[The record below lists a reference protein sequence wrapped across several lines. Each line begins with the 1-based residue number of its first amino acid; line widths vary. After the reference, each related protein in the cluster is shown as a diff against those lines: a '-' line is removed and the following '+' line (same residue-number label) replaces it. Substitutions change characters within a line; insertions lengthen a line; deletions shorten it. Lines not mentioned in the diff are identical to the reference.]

1 MRDLAQIGTIILENL
16 SHVWPLLLISIPLAV
31 ILRVSGLATRM
42 KGAFSARPIV
52 GILIATAAGAFG
64 PFCSCTVIPVVAS
77 MLIGGIPLAPVM
89 AFWIASPTM
98 DPEIFLMSAAFLGW
112 NLAVARL
119 VATLLVSLS
128 AGFFTLWLTRR
139 GWIGND
145 FLRRGAIESTSS
157 VRFFPRIRT
166 AFNSLRSRL
175 RVKPISSSSCGC
187 PTGSDPAYEGA
198 GCGCATQ
205 AETHN
210 HVHGSPCCQEA
221 RAELAAPVALESD
234 DPTIVWRDRT
244 KRVIK
249 ESIAATVWVGQF
261 LVLAFFL
268 EALIKL
274 YVPQDLIIQWIG
286 ASNPL
291 APAFAA
297 IVGIPL
303 YTGNLMALPLIGGL
317 LEYGMDPGAALAFL
331 IAGPVTTICAMT
343 AVLGVVKRRIFLLYV
358 GIGLV
363 GALVLGYGY
372 SLLSALLRS

>member
-1 MRDLAQIGTIILENL
+1 MHHLAQIWAIILENL

-42 KGAFSARPIV
+42 KGAFSARPIA

-98 DPEIFLMSAAFLGW
+98 DPEIFFMSVAFLGW

-145 FLRRGAIESTSS
+145 FLRRGATASTTS
-157 VRFFPRIRT
+157 VSFFPRLRK
-166 AFNSLRSRL
+166 AFTSLWTRARS
-175 RVKPISSSSCGC
+175 IFSSSGC
-187 PTGSDPAYEGA
+187 SSSQGIDQTVA
-198 GCGCATQ
+198 GCGCT
-205 AETHN
+205 THTVAHE
-210 HVHGSPCCQEA
+210 HVHGSPCCQDSG
-221 RAELAAPVALESD
+221 AE
-234 DPTIVWRDRT
+234 TIVSQPPKAVDARWHLKT
-244 KRVIK
+244 KRILK
-249 ESIAATVWVGQF
+249 ESISATIWVGQF

-274 YVPQDLIIQWIG
+274 YVPQHLIVQWIG

-291 APAFAA
+291 APALAA

-317 LEYGMDPGAALAFL
+317 LEHGMDPGAALAFL

-343 AVLGVVKRRIFLLYV
+343 AVWGVVKRRIFLLYIS
-358 GIGLV
+358 IGLV
-363 GALVLGYGY
+363 GALILGYGY
-372 SLLSALLRS
+372 SFLSMVFGS

>member
-1 MRDLAQIGTIILENL
+1 MQPLAQIWAIILENL

-31 ILRVSGLATRM
+31 ILRVSGLASRM

-98 DPEIFLMSAAFLGW
+98 DPEIFFMSIAFLGW
-112 NLAVARL
+112 NLAIARL

-139 GWIGND
+139 GWIGSD
-145 FLRRGAIESTSS
+145 FLRRGAINSTSS
-157 VRFFPRIRT
+157 VSFFPRFRR
-166 AFNSLRSRL
+166 AFAALWARAKSVFPSSR
-175 RVKPISSSSCGC
+175 GC
-187 PTGSDPAYEGA
+187 PTTPGAGPAVV
-198 GCGCATQ
+198 GCGCTTQ
-205 AETHN
+205 ASTHE
-210 HVHGSPCCQEA
+210 HVHGSPCCQEEA
-221 RAELAAPVALESD
+221 ISPVASPASEAIASS
-234 DPTIVWRDRT
+234 WRKQTQR
-244 KRVIK
+244 ILK
-249 ESIAATVWVGQF
+249 ESVSATIWVGQF

-268 EALIKL
+268 EALIRL
-274 YVPQDLIIQWIG
+274 YVPQELIVQWIG
-286 ASNPL
+286 SSNPL
-291 APAFAA
+291 APALAA
-297 IVGIPL
+297 IVGVPL

-317 LEYGMDPGAALAFL
+317 LEHGMDPGAALAFL

-343 AVLGVVKRRIFLLYV
+343 AVWGVVKRRIFVLYI

-372 SLLSALLRS
+372 SFLSVLFGS

>member
-1 MRDLAQIGTIILENL
+1 LRDLAQIGTIILENL

-98 DPEIFLMSAAFLGW
+98 DPEIFFMSAAFLGW

-119 VATLLVSLS
+119 AATLLVSLS

-157 VRFFPRIRT
+157 VRFFPRIRK
-166 AFNSLRSRL
+166 AFSTLPSRL
-175 RVKPISSSSCGC
+175 RVKPISSSCGC
-187 PTGSDPAYEGA
+187 PTGSDPAYEVA

-210 HVHGSPCCQEA
+210 HVHGSPSCQDA
-221 RAELAAPVALESD
+221 GAEVATPDALESD
-234 DPTIVWRDRT
+234 GTVVWLDRT

-249 ESIAATVWVGQF
+249 ESISATIWVGQF

-274 YVPQDLIIQWIG
+274 YVPQYLIIQWIG

-291 APAFAA
+291 APALAA

-317 LEYGMDPGAALAFL
+317 LEHGMDPGAALAFL

>member
-1 MRDLAQIGTIILENL
+1 VQQIAQIWAIILENF

-31 ILRVSGLATRM
+31 ILRVSGLASRM

-98 DPEIFLMSAAFLGW
+98 DPEIFFMSIAFLGW
-112 NLAVARL
+112 NLAIARL

-139 GWIGND
+139 GWIGDD
-145 FLRRGAIESTSS
+145 FLRRGAINSTNS
-157 VRFFPRIRT
+157 VSFFPRLRR
-166 AFNSLRSRL
+166 AFASLWTRVQSVLPSSR
-175 RVKPISSSSCGC
+175 GC
-187 PTGSDPAYEGA
+187 PSTPGDGPAVV
-198 GCGCATQ
+198 GCGCTTQ
-205 AETHN
+205 ASTHEH
-210 HVHGSPCCQEA
+210 HVHGSPCCPEEGIGSVASPASEA
-221 RAELAAPVALESD
+221 ATSS
-234 DPTIVWRDRT
+234 WRQQTQR
-244 KRVIK
+244 ILK
-249 ESIAATVWVGQF
+249 ESVSATIWVGQF

-268 EALIKL
+268 EALIRL
-274 YVPQDLIIQWIG
+274 YVPQELIVQWIG
-286 ASNPL
+286 SSNPL
-291 APAFAA
+291 APALAA
-297 IVGIPL
+297 IVGVPL

-317 LEYGMDPGAALAFL
+317 LEHGMDPGAALAFL

-343 AVLGVVKRRIFLLYV
+343 AVWGVVKRRIFVLYI

-363 GALVLGYGY
+363 GALILGYGY
-372 SLLSALLRS
+372 SFLSALFGS